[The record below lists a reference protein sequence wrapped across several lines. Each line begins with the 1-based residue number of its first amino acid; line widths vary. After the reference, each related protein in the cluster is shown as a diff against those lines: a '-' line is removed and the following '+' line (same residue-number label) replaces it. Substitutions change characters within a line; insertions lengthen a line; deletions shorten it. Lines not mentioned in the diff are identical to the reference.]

1 MFQEINN
8 EINKIESSLLYKIS
22 NLQQKLKEN
31 IEKNDKLKNQ
41 AFKMAITFYYI
52 ELFLSMNIF
61 SIIFHIAHLIF
72 NWSLK
77 TKNSLQYVDL
87 FSILGYAIMGICTY
101 IPRRNTKF
109 VYNLA
114 SANNILRRSM
124 YILGC
129 IIVQGCIVATTIIV
143 FQFVYLESTKKI
155 LEFFFIFTLNLKK
168 QNLSHSCN

>member
-1 MFQEINN
+1 LQKYQSKLETLDYSLQGINVLN
-8 EINKIESSLLYKIS
+8 TCKEKIERSSLLFKIS

-77 TKNSLQYVDL
+77 TKNSLQYEHTV
-87 FSILGYAIMGICTY
+87 
-101 IPRRNTKF
+101 RNRFK
-109 VYNLA
+109 
-114 SANNILRRSM
+114 
-124 YILGC
+124 
-129 IIVQGCIVATTIIV
+129 
-143 FQFVYLESTKKI
+143 E
-155 LEFFFIFTLNLKK
+155 
-168 QNLSHSCN
+168 